1 MTEDTKATLNN
12 MKNSI
17 TATGKKVF
25 SPNHL
30 KKGAVLL
37 IVLAIIGAGGKY
49 FVHQN
54 KVEAKTRAMA
64 ARTTLLQNMAAQNNI
79 SLVSTDDVKNKVAD
93 ALGKEVSQIN
103 FKSVNLVSPTFG
115 KDGEKE
121 DNYKHEDKHE
131 KNKKDKK
138 EYRKDNDRHEKDLH
152 QQNKRFKENKEQ
164 TGVPD
169 EISQATPKQQ
179 ARSQVQVPTP
189 QAPTVPGLAPN
200 AAAPDATASLPVP
213 PAPPVQRQAPLFYS
227 VKCSMDQV
235 DYKFVVNAQDGKIL
249 RSEVEPAKLAFLNK

>member
-30 KKGAVLL
+30 KKGAGLL

-54 KVEAKTRAMA
+54 KVEAKTRAVA

-93 ALGKEVSQIN
+93 ALGKEVGQIN
-103 FKSVNLVSPTFG
+103 FKNVNLVSPTLG

-121 DNYKHEDKHE
+121 DRYKH
-131 KNKKDKK
+131 KDK
-138 EYRKDNDRHEKDLH
+138 R
-152 QQNKRFKENKEQ
+152 
-164 TGVPD
+164 
-169 EISQATPKQQ
+169 
-179 ARSQVQVPTP
+179 
-189 QAPTVPGLAPN
+189 
-200 AAAPDATASLPVP
+200 TASLPVP
-213 PAPPVQRQAPLFYS
+213 PAPPVEKQAPLFYS
-227 VKCSMDQV
+227 VKCRMDQV
-235 DYKFVVNAQDGKIL
+235 DYKFVVNAQNGKIL